1 VQLGCSLNEVYTW
14 LTLHVI
20 CHHLEDQH
28 PHSHQE
34 SSSRFPAKLKATGF
48 GEVAHKVVVFLHL
61 ANMGIKAVG
70 ILSMQQVLAV
80 ATNLLGVCC
89 SSLLFSSAA
98 AIPGR
103 AQITLRF
110 SGATQTN

>member
-80 ATNLLGVCC
+80 ATYLPW
-89 SSLLFSSAA
+89 SLLFKFAFWFGSSDTWTSSDYIA
-98 AIPGR
+98 
-103 AQITLRF
+103 F
-110 SGATQTN
+110 